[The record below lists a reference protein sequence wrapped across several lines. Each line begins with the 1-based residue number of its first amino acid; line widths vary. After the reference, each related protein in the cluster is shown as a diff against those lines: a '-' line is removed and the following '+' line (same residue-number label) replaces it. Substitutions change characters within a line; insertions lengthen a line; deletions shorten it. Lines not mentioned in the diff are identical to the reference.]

1 MAKVL
6 VIHSSRIRQ
15 RYRLGALLLLVWG
28 FGLVFLRKKKSRKGK
43 LFGPNG
49 VLRYEAKLLEQG
61 RVYVDY
67 TAKWC
72 ASCLA
77 NKRVYQYENIK
88 TLFEEKEIVALRAD
102 WTDRGPIIHESL
114 QSFGRE
120 GVPLNVYYPPVAEN
134 EMDVTSLILPELLTS
149 SNLSEAIEDGRVFQQ
164 DAKDGFWAILG
175 FAFIGGVIL
184 NLMPCVFPVIGLK
197 IMSFVKQAGEN
208 PKQIKIHGLLFTLGV
223 ILSFWLL
230 VGTLLYLRETI
241 GEDLGWGF
249 QLQEPIFVFILA
261 VFLLLF
267 AMSLSGIF
275 ELGLSLTGFGS
286 KLTQTGGLSSS
297 FFLEYLPRW

>member
-1 MAKVL
+1 M
-6 VIHSSRIRQ
+6 
-15 RYRLGALLLLVWG
+15 
-28 FGLVFLRKKKSRKGK
+28 
-43 LFGPNG
+43 
-49 VLRYEAKLLEQG
+49 
-61 RVYVDY
+61 
-67 TAKWC
+67 
-72 ASCLA
+72 
-77 NKRVYQYENIK
+77 
-88 TLFEEKEIVALRAD
+88 FEEKEIVALRAD
-102 WTDRGPIIHESL
+102 WTDRGPTIHESL

-134 EMDVTSLILPELLTS
+134 GMDVKSLILPELLTS

-275 ELGLSLTGFGS
+275 ELGLSLTGVGS

-297 FFLEYLPRW
+297 FFFWSTCHGGSNSLHGALSRSKPLGRP